1 MMYILLFNLQSIQN
15 NAVFW
20 AKCAHCTCVLSMVV
34 FLMVENLQRVYKL
47 CKGVKTEPGIG
58 TELHPQFVSKRTE
71 KVGPKEQHLFEN

>member
-1 MMYILLFNLQSIQN
+1 
-15 NAVFW
+15 
-20 AKCAHCTCVLSMVV
+20 MVV